1 MKIAMTTDAYW
12 PRINGVT
19 VAVDAFRRSL
29 VERGHT
35 VYVIAPQYPPSER
48 DALWPDDGNVFRFP
62 GFRIPWS
69 PEDRFGWPRERFRVT
84 RLLEELK
91 PDIVHA
97 HTEVTLGFSG
107 KTYCRRNNVAHVMTR
122 HTYWEEYLP
131 TYSVL
136 ITHAVARLIVS
147 TWSRL
152 DYALVDSVIV
162 PSEHLGRLV
171 RSYGVTTPIEIIPT
185 GVDPR
190 EFDLSPAENRAL
202 EEHFHRTFPVIRGRR
217 ILTYAGRIV
226 HEKNLDF
233 LLDAMGEVTPSVP
246 DALLLLAGDGP
257 YRTDLE
263 RRVQERDLGRH
274 VLFTGY
280 LDRKQLAWA
289 YRHSDAFVF
298 SSKTETQGL
307 ALVEAMMCGTPAVA
321 VEAMGTEDILAQDK
335 GGFLVAEDASAFAAK
350 AVLLLRDTGLRRVK
364 GAEAR
369 AHAEEWTI
377 GRTTDRLLDV
387 YERAISRRNRQPSG
401 P

>member
-19 VAVDAFRRSL
+19 VAVDVFRRSL

-35 VYVIAPQYPPSER
+35 VYVIAPKYPPSER
-48 DALWPDDGNVFRFP
+48 DALWPDDGRVFRFP
-62 GFRIPWS
+62 GFTIPWS
-69 PEDRFGWPRERFRVT
+69 PEDRFGWPRERYRIT

-91 PDIVHA
+91 PDIVHS

-131 TYSVL
+131 TYSAL
-136 ITHAVARLIVS
+136 ITHGIAHLIVS
-147 TWSRL
+147 TWSRM
-152 DYALVDSVIV
+152 DYGLVDSVIV
-162 PSEHLGRLV
+162 PTEHLGRLI
-171 RSYGVTTPIEIIPT
+171 RSYGVTTPIETIPT

-190 EFDLSPAENRAL
+190 EFDLGPV
-202 EEHFHRTFPVIRGRR
+202 EEQAQEAYFLRTFPVMTGRR
-217 ILTYAGRIV
+217 VLLYAGRIA
-226 HEKNLDF
+226 HEKNIDF
-233 LLDAMGEVTPSVP
+233 LLEAMGTVTASAPE
-246 DALLLLAGDGP
+246 ALLVLAGDGP
-257 YRTDLE
+257 YRADLE
-263 RRVQERDLGRH
+263 HRVKERGLGRC

-321 VEAMGTEDILAQDK
+321 VEAMGTEDILAGDR
-335 GGFLVAEDASAFAAK
+335 GGFLVSEDAAAFAAK
-350 AVLLLRDTGLRRVK
+350 VALLLQDEALRRAK

-369 AHAEEWTI
+369 ERAGEWTI

-387 YERAISRRNRQPSG
+387 YERAISRRNRSRSG

>member
-35 VYVIAPQYPPSER
+35 VYVIAPEYPPSDR

-62 GFRIPWS
+62 GFSIPWS
-69 PEDRFGWPRERFRVT
+69 PEDRFGRLRERFRVT
-84 RLLEELK
+84 RLLEELR

-107 KTYCRRNNVAHVMTR
+107 KTFCRRNNVAHVMTR

-136 ITHAVARLIVS
+136 ITRGIARLIVS
-147 TWSRL
+147 TWSRM

-162 PSEHLGRLV
+162 PSEHLGRLI
-171 RSYGVTTPIEIIPT
+171 RSYGVTTPIDTIPT

-190 EFDLSPAENRAL
+190 EFDLSPAQDRTQGEQFLRA
-202 EEHFHRTFPVIRGRR
+202 FPVIHGRR
-217 ILTYAGRIV
+217 ILIYAGRIV
-226 HEKNLDF
+226 HEKNIDF
-233 LLDAMGEVTPSVP
+233 LLDAIAPVAAAVP
-246 DALLLLAGDGP
+246 QALLLLAGDGP
-257 YRTDLE
+257 YRADLE
-263 RRVQERDLGRH
+263 RRVRERKLGMH

-307 ALVEAMMCGTPAVA
+307 ALVEAMMCGTPAVV
-321 VEAMGTEDILAQDK
+321 VEAMGTEDILAGDR
-335 GGFLVAEDASAFAAK
+335 GGFLVAEDAAAFAAK
-350 AVLLLRDTGLRRVK
+350 AILLLRDEGLRRRK

-369 AHAEEWTI
+369 AHAEQWTI
-377 GRTTDRLLDV
+377 CKTTDRLLEV
-387 YERAISRRNRQPSG
+387 YARAISRRNRPR
-401 P
+401 